1 MPPRGGGGGNSGGAG
16 RARRCPRGWGCW
28 DWCSPASA
36 AVSATFSSLRRGGG
50 GRRRSGETRAAP
62 GSGAAGELGETSCE
76 SPAGAKRGGRWAPPA
91 VRVPLLARAAAPSRL
106 PAASLRR
113 GRLRGGAAPGAAGKF
128 VRRRSERRFPPRCVP
143 RCLRAEA
150 VILRAARGRRCPWG
164 AFSSPRAVGLHRS
177 PSNEG
182 EAGAGCGVRWLLAS
196 LGACSPDLES
206 AVPSAPDIPCA
217 GSSAPPGRCRRAL
230 CTDSPPSCPPALRA
244 LRKLGTKS
252 RRGYSF
258 IAWEPVCAVW
268 FYGSGS
274 GGAAFFSSPSKA
286 H

>member
-1 MPPRGGGGGNSGGAG
+1 M
-16 RARRCPRGWGCW
+16 
-28 DWCSPASA
+28 
-36 AVSATFSSLRRGGG
+36 
-50 GRRRSGETRAAP
+50 
-62 GSGAAGELGETSCE
+62 GETSCE

-196 LGACSPDLES
+196 LGECSPDLES

-230 CTDSPPSCPPALRA
+230 CTDSPPRA
-244 LRKLGTKS
+244 LLLCGH
-252 RRGYSF
+252 RGS
-258 IAWEPVCAVW
+258 WELNHGAVILLLPGSPCAPCGFMAV
-268 FYGSGS
+268 
-274 GGAAFFSSPSKA
+274 GAAGPLFFLLLQKRIENRRSAVVFPTRQ
-286 H
+286 